1 MTLKDAAE
9 LFREKQLECIIV
21 NNCKNQ
27 FMGVLTKEDLID
39 CYYKGIPLDEQIEN
53 QVKDCIILSEN
64 EEVSTVFNL
73 YNCKVIGI
81 KDSSGKIKGI
91 LTQSLI
97 LNAFISFISSDL
109 YNEEDVKRKKE
120 IQKSFNKN
128 QLDLEK
134 VFNDLKYL
142 KDLEHEL
149 NEIIEFSADSI
160 YVTDGQG
167 NALRVNK
174 AFEKITGIKKEQV
187 LGKNGLDLEKEK
199 IFDPSVTPIV
209 MKEKREVTIIQRIN
223 NSRQAI
229 VTGVPV
235 FDENGEIFRIVLNAK
250 SVEDSE
256 ILRKYFSQKEEYSY
270 KADQDK
276 KMDQDKLIFSSSH
289 FKELVQLIQKIALV
303 DSTVLLTGESG
314 VGKSFLAQYIHN
326 NSSRAKEKIMEI
338 NCGAIP
344 ESLLESELFGYEGGA
359 FTGANSRGKPGLIEM
374 ANKGSLFLDEIG
386 SMPLN
391 LQVKLLQVIQN
402 RQIIRVGGTEPIKV
416 DIRIIAA
423 SNKDI
428 KLLVKRGKFREDL
441 YYRLNVIPIHI
452 EPIRKRKEDIIPLT
466 RHFLDKYNTK
476 YKKKIEF
483 STDAYEE
490 MVAHNWPGNIRE
502 IENFTE
508 RMVVTNNSGTIGK
521 KQIENNFIE
530 KEALNVQPVSIS
542 RIMPLKEA
550 FYEAERILTIMA
562 YKNNPNSYKMAK
574 LLGISQSTAHRKIQ
588 EHIYK
593 NNSSMG

>member
-1 MTLKDAAE
+1 VE
-9 LFREKQLECIIV
+9 LFRKKQLECVIV
-21 NNCKNQ
+21 NNSKNE
-27 FMGVLTKEDLID
+27 FKGVLTKEDLID
-39 CYYKGIPLDEQIEN
+39 CYYNGISLEEQIEE
-53 QVKDCIILSEN
+53 QAKDCIILSEK
-64 EEVSTVFNL
+64 EEVSTVFKLN
-73 YNCKVIGI
+73 NCKVFGI
-81 KDSSGKIKGI
+81 KDASGNVKGI
-91 LTQSLI
+91 LTQPLI

-109 YNEEDVKRKKE
+109 YNKEDVNRTRTIRKK
-120 IQKSFNKN
+120 KDRCS
-128 QLDLEK
+128 LDLEK
-134 VFNDLKYL
+134 VFNDLIYL
-142 KDLEHEL
+142 KDLENEL

-187 LGKNGLDLEKEK
+187 LGKNGQDLEKEK

-209 MKEKREVTIIQRIN
+209 LKEKREVTIIQRIN

-270 KADQDK
+270 KVSQEK
-276 KMDQDKLIFSSSH
+276 KTNQNKLIFSSSH
-289 FKELVQLIQKIALV
+289 FAELVKLIQKVALV
-303 DSTVLLTGESG
+303 DSTVMLTGESG

-326 NSSRAKEKIMEI
+326 NSSRAKERMIEI

-359 FTGANSRGKPGLIEM
+359 FTGANSRGKSGLIEM
-374 ANKGSLFLDEIG
+374 ANGGSLFLDEIG
-386 SMPLN
+386 AMPLN

-402 RQIIRVGGTEPIKV
+402 RQIIRVGGTEPIEV

-428 KLLVKRGKFREDL
+428 KMLVKRGKFREDL

-452 EPIRKRKEDIIPLT
+452 EPIRKRKEDIFPLT
-466 RHFLDKYNTK
+466 RHFIEKYNTK

-483 STDAYEE
+483 TTDAYEE

-502 IENFTE
+502 IENFIE
-508 RMVVTNNSGTIGK
+508 RMVVTNNNGTIGK
-521 KQIENNFIE
+521 KQIEDNFIE
-530 KEALNVQPVSIS
+530 KEALNLQPISIS
-542 RIMPLKEA
+542 QIIPLKKA
-550 FYEAERILTIMA
+550 FGEVERILTIMA
-562 YKNNPNSYKMAK
+562 YKNNPSSYKMAK
-574 LLGISQSTAHRKIQ
+574 LLGISQSSAHRKIQ

-593 NNSSMG
+593 NNSPMG